1 MVLYSGIVNII
12 TILIVLACIDSYKSI
27 ISPLFNKCSVLST
40 HELYAMSK
48 PPVRSSSPS
57 SSFSSSSGKSNDRSS
72 NNRRKFIKPQYKPN
86 QRKSDDKNSASSY
99 DIDDIHTSIKPDG
112 KERLQKV
119 ISNAGITSR
128 RNAEK
133 YILDGRVTVNGKM
146 MNEVGI
152 KVDPI
157 KDVINVD
164 GKRLMNTSPEE
175 RKIFW
180 IAINKPRN
188 TLTTTIDDKERDTV
202 IDLIPQAKDLRL
214 LPIGR
219 LERDTTG

>member
-1 MVLYSGIVNII
+1 MAFFFMRFLII
-12 TILIVLACIDSYKSI
+12 TIVIVPAYIDSYKSVVFPRSNI
-27 ISPLFNKCSVLST
+27 CSVVSHHVLC
-40 HELYAMSK
+40 AVNK
-48 PPVRSSSPS
+48 PSARSSSPS
-57 SSFSSSSGKSNDRSS
+57 SSSAS
-72 NNRRKFIKPQYKPN
+72 NNKPNNRYTSNRIPFNKLNYKPN
-86 QRKSDDKNSASSY
+86 QRKSDDKNSAST
-99 DIDDIHTSIKPDG
+99 DINDTPNNLDN

-146 MNEVGI
+146 VNEVGI
-152 KVDPI
+152 KVDPS

-164 GKRLMNTSPEE
+164 GKRVMNTTPEQ

-180 IAINKPRN
+180 IVMNKPRN
-188 TLTTTIDDKERDTV
+188 TLTTTVDDKERDTV